1 MTKPIICSIKC
12 KLLSVDSVNSKN
24 KEGKDVVYYSCSIFC
39 PDNGYCGSLNVAD
52 KLTSDLLMQNVGTD
66 VSLIC
71 SFNPEY
77 KSLRVTNVEF

>member
-24 KEGKDVVYYSCSIFC
+24 KEGKDVTYYSCSIFC

-52 KLTSDLLMQNVGTD
+52 KPTSDILMSNVGTD

-71 SFNPEY
+71 SYNPEY
-77 KSLRVTNVEF
+77 KSLRVTNCE